1 MWIGKK
7 QLSRQRKEWNNNV
20 YLLVE
25 GFIYFVEGS
34 GSMGLHTTLLY
45 LYSCFFSQRTLQIG
59 VLCVRLYQL
68 GRPPYLNWT
77 NVQRSDFWATFN
89 EKRKILLNPVQQCK
103 LRALLKFPYSRN
115 YVILPQGNKISDK
128 IAKKRKAVII
138 KRDFNLKYINKCTMN
153 SQDRKCTK
161 QPPEGCSFHTLDSC
175 ATFQE
180 VVKFS
185 LLMTVIAHLPK
196 IGL

>member
-77 NVQRSDFWATFN
+77 NVQRSDFWATYN

-103 LRALLKFPYSRN
+103 TQGLIKVSVLKELCNTSTGKQNIRQN
-115 YVILPQGNKISDK
+115 R
-128 IAKKRKAVII
+128 KKKKSCHYQ
-138 KRDFNLKYINKCTMN
+138 KRL
-153 SQDRKCTK
+153 
-161 QPPEGCSFHTLDSC
+161 
-175 ATFQE
+175 
-180 VVKFS
+180 
-185 LLMTVIAHLPK
+185 
-196 IGL
+196 